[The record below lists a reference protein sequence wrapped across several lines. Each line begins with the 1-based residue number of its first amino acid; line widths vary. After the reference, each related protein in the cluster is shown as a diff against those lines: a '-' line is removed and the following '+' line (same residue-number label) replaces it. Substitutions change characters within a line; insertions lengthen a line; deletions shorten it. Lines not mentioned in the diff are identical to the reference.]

1 MSKKI
6 FTIIFLAVA
15 VSIMLT
21 SNSYAWYFTDFNY
34 RIPIEVQGQ
43 DWNRTDVN
51 DTQITL
57 NTTTSPANH
66 IIQLTNPEY
75 SQGAEV
81 TIYYDNDTAT
91 DTANVTINGYY
102 MGQLPLTSNSYT
114 FSINS
119 TVFEAGNGVVNITYE
134 INSTGEINIT
144 KAEVFYKVYQ
154 PDFQVK
160 ITVNTTY
167 FIEGDKMKS
176 DCSDIRF
183 TWLNE
188 TSNEEQEIPYWIEG
202 GCNTS
207 ETIIWVK
214 VPKIPANDNA
224 TIYMYYGNPSATSQS
239 NGDDVFILYEDWE
252 NWSGTTTNPTWSG
265 WTTEDKDTD
274 STYEGDIQVS
284 DAVARSGSYS
294 VKKINGLAA
303 VSRSDLSLQ
312 DVVVEVAVYIE
323 TYGSSGTERAA
334 ILNVYDGSTYRLF
347 GYDSYASTSYY
358 FYRIGSTYYTTSK
371 PLYPAGEWHVYGI
384 ASTSSGSKFYVDYE
398 EVASTSNVIEVKR
411 VVIGSL
417 WNADD
422 SCVAY
427 FDDLRVRKYTDPEPT
442 TSPLTAQE
450 EYYNLSKATTV
461 SPQVASIKKVGTS
474 ITTDTLDITVS
485 IIPNH
490 NITINITDPS
500 NNLKTTCNG
509 LTDSLGKFT
518 CSYTLSSSDSAGQ
531 WTISLYD
538 SNATKEGSKTT
549 WVVKL
554 ESSKNIYYIA
564 DNKDTLDFTFSAAP
578 NHNIT
583 INITDPSNNLK
594 YTCEGFTDSSGSI
607 SCEYTLALKDQPGT
621 WVVNVSDVNISYAN
635 SLSLKVGKL
644 FVQALARKDQPYP
657 DYPETIYIAN
667 NPDTIFAKVKALA
680 NYNITINITD
690 PNGVVKATTNGL
702 TDANGEI
709 NITYDLQTTDAYGT
723 WKVEIY
729 DHNNSVSKYLTF
741 KVGTLIPEDI
751 LATTPFLGYEWY
763 VGYKIS
769 SKYLPIN
776 DSYVT
781 IEYPSTVALGSDA
794 TKHLGNIPADT
805 TQEESNV
812 WILILSS
819 LLGSK
824 PHSSVQLNLTFN
836 DTYGHIWKVTKTF
849 TVYEKY
855 PVKAEISASLARPG
869 NTLQIAVTFT
879 NSTGH
884 ATNVTSY
891 CNITILSPSMTE
903 LVSNAP
909 MSCGY
914 VSSAGACVYNYSYTL
929 PSTEGEYTIIIY
941 ADPEGTPIQAVS
953 SISVFK
959 YATQSQLSNL
969 ESKSQ
974 AVKKNI
980 TDVVIPAVA
989 EIQSKQSKIKS
1000 LAETAVS
1007 KAQQI
1012 LDKVRSATDEGVE
1025 EVQKK
1030 LNSAL
1035 SSLEDL
1041 LDKIEELRET
1051 IMNKIKQIK
1060 RTSQQSTE
1068 EAVNELQKAL
1078 QQLKQAIQS
1087 LQP

>member
-154 PDFQVK
+154 PDFQAK

-167 FIEGDKMKS
+167 FIEGGKMKS

-188 TSNEEQEIPYWIEG
+188 TSGNEQEIPYWIES
-202 GCNTS
+202 GCNS
-207 ETIIWVK
+207 DNTIIWVK

-224 TIYMYYGNPSATSQS
+224 TIYMYYGNPDATSKS
-239 NGDDVFILYEDWE
+239 NATATFDFYDDFEGTSLDTSKWDIYNSPSISISDSIMTI
-252 NWSGTTTNPTWSG
+252 SGEAITTTPDFIKSKATFGYDYILEAYVNQDFTGESAGGIGFAEGNGYTYPPSTNVAMYADWSSSTDTIFFVTEDGANRNYYEAGSYTGG
-265 WTTEDKDTD
+265 WTTFILKRT
-274 STYEGDIQVS
+274 SSSVYFKFAGYEW
-284 DAVARSGSYS
+284 
-294 VKKINGLAA
+294 
-303 VSRSDLSLQ
+303 
-312 DVVVEVAVYIE
+312 
-323 TYGSSGTERAA
+323 T
-334 ILNVYDGSTYRLF
+334 
-347 GYDSYASTSYY
+347 STSYLPSGDLPIHVGGY
-358 FYRIGSTYYTTSK
+358 EST
-371 PLYPAGEWHVYGI
+371 GEGPQ
-384 ASTSSGSKFYVDYE
+384 SFSFQVDW
-398 EVASTSNVIEVKR
+398 I
-411 VVIGSL
+411 
-417 WNADD
+417 
-422 SCVAY
+422 
-427 FDDLRVRKYTDPEPT
+427 RVRKYADPEPT

-485 IIPNH
+485 IVPNH
-490 NITINITDPS
+490 DITINITDPS

-518 CSYTLSSSDSAGQ
+518 CSYTLSSTDSGGQ
-531 WTISLYD
+531 WIISLYD

-564 DNKDTLDFTFSAAP
+564 DNKDTLDFTFSVAP

-583 INITDPSNNLK
+583 INITDPSSNLK

-607 SCEYTLALKDQPGT
+607 TCQYTLALRDQPGT
-621 WVVNVSDVNISYAN
+621 WIVNVSDVNISYAD

-657 DYPETIYIAN
+657 DYSETIYIAN

-741 KVGTLIPEDI
+741 KVGTLIPDL
-751 LATTPFLGYEWY
+751 LATTPYAGYEWY
-763 VGYKIS
+763 AGYKIS

-776 DSYVT
+776 DSYAT

-805 TQEESNV
+805 TQEESKV

-836 DTYGHIWKVTKTF
+836 DTYGHTWKVAKTF

-1012 LDKVRSATDEGVE
+1012 LDKVRSASSEGVE

-1060 RTSQQSTE
+1060 RAGQQAAE
-1068 EAVNELQKAL
+1068 ETANKLHELL
-1078 QQLKQAIQS
+1078 QQLKQAVQS
-1087 LQP
+1087 LKP

>member
-154 PDFQVK
+154 PDFQAK

-167 FIEGDKMKS
+167 FIEGGKMKS

-188 TSNEEQEIPYWIEG
+188 TSGNEQEIPYWIES
-202 GCNTS
+202 GCNS
-207 ETIIWVK
+207 DNTIIWVK

-224 TIYMYYGNPSATSQS
+224 TVYMYYGNPDATSVS
-239 NGDDVFILYEDWE
+239 NGTQVFEFFDDFE
-252 NWSGTTTNPTWSG
+252 GTSL
-265 WTTEDKDTD
+265 DT
-274 STYEGDIQVS
+274 SKWVEGG
-284 DAVARSGSYS
+284 SGSITISNSIVSIAADSGIKCIDSEQTFGVGISLRARVQAQNVGTGNRWLGLGTDYQELDGVDQDNVFRVRDVES
-294 VKKINGLAA
+294 TITGYQGDGTNGALI
-303 VSRSDLSLQ
+303 DYG
-312 DVVVEVAVYIE
+312 VAKDE
-323 TYGSSGTERAA
+323 
-334 ILNVYDGSTYRLF
+334 
-347 GYDSYASTSYY
+347 
-358 FYRIGSTYYTTSK
+358 
-371 PLYPAGEWHVYGI
+371 EWHIVELKRFSDTYNEYWLDNI
-384 ASTSSGSKFYVDYE
+384 
-398 EVASTSNVIEVKR
+398 VKEAPYP
-411 VVIGSL
+411 
-417 WNADD
+417 NAIQRHIHI
-422 SCVAY
+422 VAY
-427 FDDLRVRKYTDPEPT
+427 DTGGNVGIRCDWILVHKLVNPEPT

-485 IIPNH
+485 IVPNH

-518 CSYTLSSSDSAGQ
+518 CSYTLSSTDSGGQ
-531 WTISLYD
+531 WIISLYD

-564 DNKDTLDFTFSAAP
+564 DNKDTLDFTFSVAP

-583 INITDPSNNLK
+583 INITDPSSNLK

-607 SCEYTLALKDQPGT
+607 TCQYTLALRDQPGT
-621 WVVNVSDVNISYAN
+621 WIVNVSDVNISYAD

-657 DYPETIYIAN
+657 DYSETIYIAN

-741 KVGTLIPEDI
+741 KVGTLIPDL
-751 LATTPFLGYEWY
+751 LATTPYAGYEWY
-763 VGYKIS
+763 AGYKIS

-776 DSYVT
+776 DSYAT

-805 TQEESNV
+805 TQEESKV

-836 DTYGHIWKVTKTF
+836 DTYGHTWKVAKTF

-1012 LDKVRSATDEGVE
+1012 LDKVRSASSEGVE

-1060 RTSQQSTE
+1060 RAGQQAAE
-1068 EAVNELQKAL
+1068 ETANKLHELL
-1078 QQLKQAIQS
+1078 QQLKQAVQS
-1087 LQP
+1087 LKP